1 MNIVRNIYRD
11 TVFKRADETEAVFYF
26 THKDFENL
34 NCVEFPFLSSDGH
47 TLQGYFYSYENPV
60 NGRLVIFDHG
70 MGSGHTGY
78 MKEIEKLASHGF
90 LVFAYDHTGC
100 MKSGG
105 ETTGGFVQSLKDL
118 NDAVNALRATEEY
131 KNIDISVIGHS
142 WGAFS
147 TMNICALH
155 PDISHIVALS
165 GFISVESFL
174 KQNLGTFY
182 KKIYEEEAEI
192 NPVFIRYNACESLA
206 KTEAHTLII
215 HSDDDKMVKC
225 SSSFDV
231 LQKELSHKKNIRFV
245 KVNGKNHNPNYTFDA
260 VEYKDDFFFEYRKAM
275 KRNILKTNQEKHAFR
290 NKFDW
295 DSMTQQDED
304 IWNIIFETLD
314 K

>member
-1 MNIVRNIYRD
+1 MNMVRNIYRD
-11 TVFKRADETEAVFYF
+11 AVFKRADEKDAVFYF

-34 NCVEFPFLSSDGH
+34 SCIEFPFSSSEGH
-47 TLQGYFYSYENPV
+47 ILQGYFYSYPDYISD
-60 NGRLVIFDHG
+60 RLVIFDHG

-118 NDAVNALRATEEY
+118 NDAINALRKTEEY
-131 KNIDISVIGHS
+131 KNTDISVIGHS

-155 PDISHIVALS
+155 PEISHIVALS
-165 GFISVESFL
+165 GFISVESFM
-174 KQNLGTFY
+174 KQNLGAFY
-182 KKIYEEEAEI
+182 KKIFAEEEEI
-192 NPVFIRYNACESLA
+192 NPVFIKYNACESLD

-215 HSDDDKMVKC
+215 HSDDDKMVRC
-225 SSSFDV
+225 STSFDV
-231 LQKELSHKKNIRFV
+231 LQKELSHKKNICFL
-245 KVNGKNHNPNYTFDA
+245 KVSKKNHNPNYTLDA

-275 KRNILKTNQEKHAFR
+275 KRNIYKTTEEKHTFR
-290 NKFDW
+290 DKFDW
-295 DSMTQQDED
+295 NRMTQQDED

>member
-1 MNIVRNIYRD
+1 MNMVRNIYRD
-11 TVFKRADETEAVFYF
+11 AVFKRADEKDAVFYF

-34 NCVEFPFLSSDGH
+34 NCVEFPFSSSDGH
-47 TLQGYFYSYENPV
+47 LLQGYFYSYPDCIND
-60 NGRLVIFDHG
+60 RLIIFDHG

-118 NDAVNALRATEEY
+118 NDAINTLRKTEEY

-155 PDISHIVALS
+155 PEISHIVALS
-165 GFISVESFL
+165 GFISVESFM
-174 KQNLGTFY
+174 KQNLGAFY
-182 KKIYEEEAEI
+182 KKIFTEEEEL
-192 NPVFIRYNACESLA
+192 NPVLINYNACESLA

-215 HSDDDKMVKC
+215 HSDDDKMVRC
-225 SSSFDV
+225 VSSFDV
-231 LQKELSHKKNIRFV
+231 LQKELSHKKNIYFL
-245 KVNGKNHNPNYTFDA
+245 KVNKKNHNPNYTLEA

-275 KRNILKTNQEKHAFR
+275 KRNIFKTTEEKHAFR
-290 NKFDW
+290 DKFDW
-295 DSMTQQDED
+295 NRMTQQDED

>member
-1 MNIVRNIYRD
+1 MNMIRNIYRD
-11 TVFKRADETEAVFYF
+11 AVFSRADETDAVFYF
-26 THKDFENL
+26 SHKDFENL
-34 NCVEFPFLSSDGH
+34 TCVEFPFSSSHGH
-47 TLQGYFYSYENPV
+47 TLQGYFYSYPNPV
-60 NGRLVIFDHG
+60 NGRLIIFDHG

-118 NDAVNALRATEEY
+118 NDAINALRTTEEY
-131 KNIDISVIGHS
+131 KNTDISVIGHS

-155 PDISHIVALS
+155 PEISHIVALS
-165 GFISVESFL
+165 GFISVESFM
-174 KQNLGTFY
+174 KQNLGAFY
-182 KKIYEEEAEI
+182 KKIYAEEEII
-192 NPVFIRYNACESLA
+192 NPEFIKYNATESLN

-215 HSDDDKMVKC
+215 HSADDKMVKC
-225 SSSFDV
+225 ASSFDV
-231 LQKELSHKKNIRFV
+231 LQKELSHKKNIRFL
-245 KVNGKNHNPNYTFDA
+245 KVNGKNHNPNYTLDA

-275 KRNILKTNQEKHAFR
+275 KRNIFKSTEEKHTFR

-295 DSMTQQDED
+295 NRMTQQDEA

>member
-1 MNIVRNIYRD
+1 MNLIQNIYRNA
-11 TVFKRADETEAVFYF
+11 VFSRADETEAVFYF
-26 THKDFENL
+26 THMDFENL

-47 TLQGYFYSYENPV
+47 TLQGYFYSYSNPV
-60 NGRLVIFDHG
+60 SERLIIFDHG

-118 NDAVNALRATEEY
+118 NDAINTLKATEEY
-131 KNIDISVIGHS
+131 KNTDISVIGHS
-142 WGAFS
+142 WGAYS
-147 TMNICALH
+147 SMNICALH
-155 PDISHIVALS
+155 PEISHIVAIS

-182 KKIYEEEAEI
+182 KKVYEEEATI
-192 NPVFIRYNACESLA
+192 NPEFIKYNAVESLS

-215 HSDDDKMVKC
+215 HSDDDKTVKC
-225 SSSFDV
+225 ASSFDV
-231 LQKELSHKKNIRFV
+231 LQTELSHKKNIRFL
-245 KVNGKNHNPNYTFDA
+245 KVNGKNHNPNYTLDA
-260 VEYKDDFFFEYRKAM
+260 VEYKDNFFFEYRKTIR
-275 KRNILKTNQEKHAFR
+275 KNLFKSIQDKHTFR

-295 DSMTQQDED
+295 DRMTQQDED